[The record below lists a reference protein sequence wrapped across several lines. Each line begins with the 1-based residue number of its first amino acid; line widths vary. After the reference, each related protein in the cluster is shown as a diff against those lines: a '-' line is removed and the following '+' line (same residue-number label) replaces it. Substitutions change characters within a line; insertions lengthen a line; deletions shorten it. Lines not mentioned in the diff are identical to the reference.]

1 VPLRETLHRI
11 LTEFP
16 EARKQPLEAHPLAR
30 FIRAEAEQAVT
41 DGLGDQRG
49 GLLVQGSPGQGNWA
63 AIPWIAV
70 FDPIV
75 TTSAVRGYYVVY
87 LFHATEPIAFLSL
100 NQGTTATRQEFGSKT
115 REVLSDRAHFV
126 RKRLPE
132 FVSAAPIIKIETG
145 SDARLPG
152 DYAAGHSLGFR
163 YSLAELPNE
172 ATLRDDL
179 QLLIRA
185 YRALTF
191 RGGLDADTDA
201 DKDVS
206 DFNVLDN
213 VTITEK
219 RQYVLHKK
227 IERNGTAAKAAK
239 KHHGTVCQA
248 CDLDF
253 FARYGDI
260 GQGFIEAHHLTPIS
274 TLIEGVAVQ
283 YNVAEDFAVLCA
295 NCHRMIHR
303 TDDPSDLIAFRA
315 RLKS

>member
-1 VPLRETLHRI
+1 MPLRETLQRI
-11 LTEFP
+11 ITEFP
-16 EARKQPLEAHPLAR
+16 DARKQDLEAHPLAR
-30 FIRAEAEQAVT
+30 FVRAEAEQAVT
-41 DGLGDQRG
+41 DGLGDQES

-63 AIPWIAV
+63 TIPWIAV
-70 FDPIV
+70 FDPVV

-100 NQGTTATRQEFGSKT
+100 NQGTTSTRQEFGSKT
-115 REVLSDRAHFV
+115 REVLNDRAHFI
-126 RKRLPE
+126 RKRVSE
-132 FVSAAPIIKIETG
+132 FVSAATTIEIETG

-163 YSLAELPNE
+163 YHLAELPSE
-172 ATLRDDL
+172 ATLRNDL

-201 DKDVS
+201 DTEVA
-206 DFNVLDN
+206 DFNVPAN
-213 VTITEK
+213 ATITEK
-219 RQYVLHKK
+219 RKYVLHKK
-227 IERNGTAAKAAK
+227 IERNGTAARAAK
-239 KHHGTVCQA
+239 KHHGTVCQT
-248 CDLDF
+248 CNLDF
-253 FARYGDI
+253 AVRYGDI

-274 TLIEGVAVQ
+274 TLAEGVAVH
-283 YNVAEDFAVLCA
+283 YNVANDFAVPCS

-315 RLKS
+315 RLKI

>member
-1 VPLRETLHRI
+1 MPLRDTLQRI
-11 LTEFP
+11 ITEFP
-16 EARKQPLEAHPLAR
+16 DARKQPLEAHPLAR

-41 DGLGDQRG
+41 NGLGDQG
-49 GLLVQGSPGQGNWA
+49 NGLLVQGSPGQGNWA

-70 FDPIV
+70 FDPVV
-75 TTSAVRGYYVVY
+75 TTSAIRGYYVVY

-100 NQGTTATRQEFGSKT
+100 NQGTTATRQEFGSQT
-115 REVLSDRAHFV
+115 RDILGDRAHFI

-152 DYAAGHSLGFR
+152 DCAAGHSLGFR
-163 YSLAELPNE
+163 YRLAELPSE
-172 ATLRDDL
+172 ATLRDNL

-201 DKDVS
+201 DEVS
-206 DFNVLDN
+206 DFNVPDN

-219 RQYVLHKK
+219 RKYVLHKK
-227 IERNGTAAKAAK
+227 IERHGTAAKAAK
-239 KHHGTVCQA
+239 KHHGTGCQA
-248 CDLDF
+248 CNLDF
-253 FARYGDI
+253 GVRYGEI

-274 TLIEGVAVQ
+274 TLTEGVAVK
-283 YNVAEDFAVLCA
+283 YNVAKDFAVLCA

>member
-1 VPLRETLHRI
+1 
-11 LTEFP
+11 
-16 EARKQPLEAHPLAR
+16 
-30 FIRAEAEQAVT
+30 
-41 DGLGDQRG
+41 
-49 GLLVQGSPGQGNWA
+49 
-63 AIPWIAV
+63 
-70 FDPIV
+70 
-75 TTSAVRGYYVVY
+75 
-87 LFHATEPIAFLSL
+87 
-100 NQGTTATRQEFGSKT
+100 
-115 REVLSDRAHFV
+115 
-126 RKRLPE
+126 
-132 FVSAAPIIKIETG
+132 VSAAPIIEIETG

-163 YSLAELPNE
+163 YHLAELPSE

-201 DKDVS
+201 DTEVS
-206 DFNVLDN
+206 DFNVPDN
-213 VTITEK
+213 ATITEK
-219 RQYVLHKK
+219 RKYVLHKK

-248 CDLDF
+248 CNLDF
-253 FARYGDI
+253 AARYGDI

-274 TLIEGVAVQ
+274 TLTEGVAVH
-283 YNVAEDFAVLCA
+283 YNVAMDFAVLCA

-315 RLKS
+315 RLKGYARA